1 MLNEKMN
8 DIGNHSSL
16 KNELECESTFHER
29 LVSLVEEVGNPNAFA
44 NKVGVSPSGIHR
56 LMEGGTPGMPLL
68 IKICDAFN
76 ISSDWLSRGIGE
88 RYLSSSAI
96 NSSTA
101 TLPTTAI
108 NTLGE
113 EVDLAEF
120 IFIPR
125 YNVSASAGFGSDI
138 SKENVMHSMAFRKY
152 WVDNVLGVC
161 AKSLIVIG
169 VKGDSMEGVINDGDV
184 ILINSEDKHLNNG
197 IYVIRIN
204 GDLIVKRTQMLPGGK
219 VEITSANSNYRAFEI
234 NLHDL
239 PADFGVI
246 GRVVWH
252 GRNVP

>member
-1 MLNEKMN
+1 MDDKLNHPSNENQLGRVDFHDRFMELIN
-8 DIGNHSSL
+8 EAGNQ
-16 KNELECESTFHER
+16 
-29 LVSLVEEVGNPNAFA
+29 NAFA
-44 NKVGVSPSGIHR
+44 NKTGVSASGVQRIV
-56 LMEGGTPGMPLL
+56 EGGTPGMPIL
-68 IKICDAFN
+68 IRICDAFG
-76 ISSDWLSRGIGE
+76 ISSDWLARGIGE
-88 RYLSSSAI
+88 KYLTPPPTAL
-96 NSSTA
+96 SSTA
-101 TLPTTAI
+101 L
-108 NTLGE
+108 NTLGDK
-113 EVDLAEF
+113 VNLDEF
-120 IFIPR
+120 VFIPR

-239 PADFGVI
+239 PTDFGVI